1 MYMLLEYSCLPA
13 KTSDTISLS
22 QISSYKVIMGGRFFH
37 NGLGLPEARTDNPT
51 CPRLNS
57 VRWGGRLAT
66 SRAPRGTL
74 EGGVRRVGPEAV
86 SKA

>member
-1 MYMLLEYSCLPA
+1 MYMLLEYGGLPA

-22 QISSYKVIMGGRFFH
+22 QISSYKMITGGRFSH

-51 CPRLNS
+51 CCHLNS
-57 VRWGGRLAT
+57 VRCGERLAD